1 MFRYVILIAITSLV
15 VVCSFN
21 ASNYEAEQAKQ
32 PVNGLK
38 NYNVVQD
45 ASVKMGG
52 RDLSFVT
59 FEKTVEVLVIQNGQT
74 ATDTQSRYGSG
85 VQWNEDYVVTAKNVD
100 FADGSV
106 QKCIKNC
113 EIQFIKR
120 KATAPVPDWRSHVA
134 NERITFVG
142 IESEARFRAEFGMDL
157 NVKTYTETNTGT
169 LLNVAD
175 NRIVNGMSGG
185 PAYGLDGKVIGILTG
200 STEAANLRNS
210 TNRNLSGRG
219 EHLSVYLSY
228 EDVQKEWVKFQQ
240 SH

>member
-15 VVCSFN
+15 VGCSFN
-21 ASNYEAEQAKQ
+21 ASNYEAEQVKQ

>member
-1 MFRYVILIAITSLV
+1 MFRHFILVVITSIIAG
-15 VVCSFN
+15 CSFN
-21 ASNYEAEQAKQ
+21 TSNYEAEQAKQ

-45 ASVKMGG
+45 ASVNMGG
-52 RDLSFVT
+52 RDLNFVT
-59 FEKTVEVLVIQNGQT
+59 FEKTVEVHVVQNGKT
-74 ATDTQSRYGSG
+74 ITDTQSQYGSG
-85 VQWNEDYVVTAKNVD
+85 VQWNEDYVVTTKAVNFVN
-100 FADGSV
+100 GSS
-106 QKCIKNC
+106 QLCIKDC

-157 NVKTYTETNTGT
+157 NVKTYTETNTST

-175 NRIVNGMSGG
+175 NQIVNSMSGG
-185 PAYGLDGKVIGILTG
+185 PAYGLDGKVVGILKG
-200 STEAANLRNS
+200 YTETANLRNS
-210 TNRNLSGRG
+210 TNRNLSARG
-219 EHLSVYLSY
+219 ERLSVYLSY

>member
-1 MFRYVILIAITSLV
+1 MFRHVILVAITSLIV
-15 VVCSFN
+15 GCSFN

-45 ASVKMGG
+45 ASVNMGG

-85 VQWNEDYVVTAKNVD
+85 VQWNEDYVVTTKNVD
-100 FADGSV
+100 FAHGSV
-106 QKCIKNC
+106 QPCIKDC

-175 NRIVNGMSGG
+175 NQIVNGMSGG
-185 PAYGLDGKVIGILTG
+185 PAYGLDGKVVGILTG
-200 STEAANLRNS
+200 STETANLRNS
-210 TNRNLSGRG
+210 TNRNLNARG
-219 EHLSVYLSY
+219 ERLSVYLSY
-228 EDVQKEWVKFQQ
+228 EDVQKEWVKFQK

>member
-1 MFRYVILIAITSLV
+1 MFKHIVIVAIASLIV
-15 VVCSFN
+15 GCSFN
-21 ASNYEAEQAKQ
+21 PFNSEAERAKE

-52 RDLSFVT
+52 RELNFVT

-74 ATDTQSRYGSG
+74 VTDTQSRYGSG
-85 VQWNEDYVVTAKNVD
+85 VQWNEDYVVTTKNVD

-106 QKCIKNC
+106 QPCIKDC

-120 KATAPVPDWRSHVA
+120 KATAPVPDWRSHVV

-157 NVKTYTETNTGT
+157 NVKTYTESNTDM
-169 LLNVAD
+169 LVNVAD
-175 NRIVNGMSGG
+175 NRIVSGMSGG
-185 PAYGLDGKVIGILTG
+185 PAYGLDGKVVGILTG
-200 STEAANLRNS
+200 SMDITNLRNA
-210 TNRNLSGRG
+210 THHNLSGRG
-219 EHLSVYLSY
+219 EELSVYLSY
-228 EDVQKEWVKFQQ
+228 DDIQKEWEKFQQ

>member
-1 MFRYVILIAITSLV
+1 MFKHIVIVAIASLIV
-15 VVCSFN
+15 GCSFN
-21 ASNYEAEQAKQ
+21 PFNSEAERAKE

-52 RDLSFVT
+52 RELNFVT

-74 ATDTQSRYGSG
+74 VTDTQSRYGSG

-106 QKCIKNC
+106 HPCIKDC

-175 NRIVNGMSGG
+175 NQIVNGMSGG
-185 PAYGLDGKVIGILTG
+185 PAYGLDGKVVGILTG
-200 STEAANLRNS
+200 STETANLRNS
-210 TNRNLSGRG
+210 TNHNLNARG
-219 EHLSVYLSY
+219 ERLSVYLSY
-228 EDVQKEWVKFQQ
+228 DDVQKEWVKFQQ

>member
-1 MFRYVILIAITSLV
+1 MFKHIVIVAIASLIV
-15 VVCSFN
+15 GCSFN
-21 ASNYEAEQAKQ
+21 PFNSEAERAKE

-52 RDLSFVT
+52 RELNFVT

-74 ATDTQSRYGSG
+74 VTDTQSRYGSG

-106 QKCIKNC
+106 HPCIKDC

-157 NVKTYTETNTGT
+157 NVKTYTESNTDM
-169 LLNVAD
+169 LVNVAD
-175 NRIVNGMSGG
+175 NRIVSGMSGG
-185 PAYGLDGKVIGILTG
+185 PAYGLDGKVVGILTG
-200 STEAANLRNS
+200 SMDITNLRNA
-210 TNRNLSGRG
+210 THHNLSGRG
-219 EHLSVYLSY
+219 EQLSVYLSY
-228 EDVQKEWVKFQQ
+228 DDIQKEWEKFQQ

>member
-1 MFRYVILIAITSLV
+1 MFRHVILVAITSLIIG
-15 VVCSFN
+15 CSFN

-45 ASVKMGG
+45 ASVNMGG
-52 RDLSFVT
+52 RDLTFVT
-59 FEKTVEVLVIQNGQT
+59 FEKMVEVHIVQNGKT
-74 ATDTQSRYGSG
+74 ITDTQSQYGSG
-85 VQWNEDYVVTAKNVD
+85 VQWNEDYVVTTKTVNFVD
-100 FADGSV
+100 RSD
-106 QKCIKNC
+106 QPCIKDC

-157 NVKTYTETNTGT
+157 NVKTYTETNTST
-169 LLNVAD
+169 LFNIAD
-175 NRIVNGMSGG
+175 NQIVNSMSGG
-185 PAYGLDGKVIGILTG
+185 PAYGLDGKVVGILTG
-200 STEAANLRNS
+200 STETANLRNS
-210 TNRNLSGRG
+210 NNRNLSSRG
-219 EHLSVYLSY
+219 ERLSVYLSY

>member
-1 MFRYVILIAITSLV
+1 MFKHIVIVAIASLIV
-15 VVCSFN
+15 GCSFN
-21 ASNYEAEQAKQ
+21 PFNSEAERAKE

-52 RDLSFVT
+52 RELNFVT

-74 ATDTQSRYGSG
+74 VTDTQSRYGSG
-85 VQWNEDYVVTAKNVD
+85 VQWNEDYVVTTKNVD

-106 QKCIKNC
+106 QPCIKDC

-120 KATAPVPDWRSHVA
+120 KATAPVPDWRSHVV

-175 NRIVNGMSGG
+175 NQIVNGMSGG
-185 PAYGLDGKVIGILTG
+185 PAYGLDGKVVGILTG
-200 STEAANLRNS
+200 STETINLRNS

-228 EDVQKEWVKFQQ
+228 EDVQKEWEKFQQ

>member
-1 MFRYVILIAITSLV
+1 MFRYVILVAITSLIV
-15 VVCSFN
+15 GCSFN

-45 ASVKMGG
+45 ASVNMGG
-52 RDLSFVT
+52 RELNFIT
-59 FEKTVEVLVIQNGQT
+59 FEKTVEVHVIQNGKT
-74 ATDTQSRYGSG
+74 ITDTQSHYGSG

-106 QKCIKNC
+106 QPCLKDC

-175 NRIVNGMSGG
+175 NQIVSSMSGG
-185 PAYGLDGKVIGILTG
+185 PAYGLDGKVVGILTG
-200 STEAANLRNS
+200 STETANLRNS

-228 EDVQKEWVKFQQ
+228 DDVQKEWEKFQQ

>member
-1 MFRYVILIAITSLV
+1 MFKYVILVAITSLIV
-15 VVCSFN
+15 GCSFN

-45 ASVKMGG
+45 ASVNMGG
-52 RDLSFVT
+52 RELNFIT
-59 FEKTVEVLVIQNGQT
+59 FEKTVEGHVVQNGKT
-74 ATDTQSRYGSG
+74 ITDTQSHYGSG
-85 VQWNEDYVVTAKNVD
+85 VQWNEDYVVTAKIVNFV
-100 FADGSV
+100 DGSA
-106 QKCIKNC
+106 QPCLKAC

-142 IESEARFRAEFGMDL
+142 IESESRFRAEFGMDL

-175 NRIVNGMSGG
+175 NQIVSGMSGG
-185 PAYGLDGKVIGILTG
+185 PAYGLDGKVVGILTG
-200 STEAANLRNS
+200 STESANLRNS

-219 EHLSVYLSY
+219 EHVSVYLSY
-228 EDVQKEWVKFQQ
+228 DDVQKEWEKFQQ

>member
-15 VVCSFN
+15 VGCSFN

>member
-1 MFRYVILIAITSLV
+1 MFRYVILVAITSLIV
-15 VVCSFN
+15 GCSFN

-45 ASVKMGG
+45 ASINMGG
-52 RDLSFVT
+52 RDLNFVT
-59 FEKTVEVLVIQNGQT
+59 FEKTVEVHVIQNGKII
-74 ATDTQSRYGSG
+74 TDTQSQYGSG
-85 VQWNEDYVVTAKNVD
+85 VQWNEDYVVTTKAVNFVN
-100 FADGSV
+100 GSS
-106 QKCIKNC
+106 QPCIKDC

-157 NVKTYTETNTGT
+157 NVKTYTETNTST

-175 NRIVNGMSGG
+175 NQIVNNMSGG
-185 PAYGLDGKVIGILTG
+185 PAYGLDGKVVGILTG
-200 STEAANLRNS
+200 STETANLRNS
-210 TNRNLSGRG
+210 TNRNLSARG
-219 EHLSVYLSY
+219 ERLSVYLSY

>member
-1 MFRYVILIAITSLV
+1 MFRYVILVAITSLIV
-15 VVCSFN
+15 GCSFN
-21 ASNYEAEQAKQ
+21 VSNYEAEQAKQ

-45 ASVKMGG
+45 ASVNMGG
-52 RDLSFVT
+52 RDLNFVT
-59 FEKTVEVLVIQNGQT
+59 FEKTVQVHVVQNGQT
-74 ATDTQSRYGSG
+74 STDTQSQYGSG
-85 VQWNEDYVVTAKNVD
+85 VQWNEDYVVTAKNVN

-106 QKCIKNC
+106 QPCVTAC

-120 KATAPVPDWRSHVA
+120 KATAPVPYWRSHVA

-175 NRIVNGMSGG
+175 NQIVNGMSGG
-185 PAYGLDGKVIGILTG
+185 PAYGLDGKVVGILTG
-200 STEAANLRNS
+200 STETANLRNS

-219 EHLSVYLSY
+219 EHFSVYLSY
-228 EDVQKEWVKFQQ
+228 EDVQKEWIKFQQ

>member
-1 MFRYVILIAITSLV
+1 MFKHIVIVAIASLIV
-15 VVCSFN
+15 GCSFN
-21 ASNYEAEQAKQ
+21 PFNSEVERAKQ

-52 RDLSFVT
+52 RELNFVT

-74 ATDTQSRYGSG
+74 VTDTQSRYGSG
-85 VQWNEDYVVTAKNVD
+85 VQWNEDYVVTTKNVD

-106 QKCIKNC
+106 QPCIKDC

-120 KATAPVPDWRSHVA
+120 KATAPVPDWRSHVV

-175 NRIVNGMSGG
+175 NQIVNGMSGG
-185 PAYGLDGKVIGILTG
+185 PAYGLDGKVVGILTG
-200 STEAANLRNS
+200 STETINLRNS

-228 EDVQKEWVKFQQ
+228 EDVQKEWEKFQQ

>member
-1 MFRYVILIAITSLV
+1 MFKHIVIVAIASLIV
-15 VVCSFN
+15 GCSFN
-21 ASNYEAEQAKQ
+21 PFNSEADRAKE

-52 RDLSFVT
+52 RELNFVT
-59 FEKTVEVLVIQNGQT
+59 FEKTVEVFVIQNGQT
-74 ATDTQSRYGSG
+74 VTDTQSRYGSG

-106 QKCIKNC
+106 HPCIKDC

-175 NRIVNGMSGG
+175 NQIVNGMSGG
-185 PAYGLDGKVIGILTG
+185 PASGLDGKVVGILTG
-200 STEAANLRNS
+200 STETANLRNS
-210 TNRNLSGRG
+210 TNHNLNARG
-219 EHLSVYLSY
+219 ERLSVYLSY
-228 EDVQKEWVKFQQ
+228 DDVQKEWVKFQQ

>member
-1 MFRYVILIAITSLV
+1 MFKHIAIAAITSLIV
-15 VVCSFN
+15 GCSFN
-21 ASNYEAEQAKQ
+21 PFNSETERAKE
-32 PVNGLK
+32 PIDGLK

-52 RDLSFVT
+52 RELTFIA
-59 FEKTVEVLVIQNGQT
+59 FEKTVEVQVNQNGKMMKDSHSQ
-74 ATDTQSRYGSG
+74 YGSG
-85 VQWNEDYVVTAKNVD
+85 VQWNEDYVVTTKNVD

-106 QKCIKNC
+106 QPCIKAC

-120 KATAPVPDWRSHVA
+120 KATTPVPDWRSHVV

-175 NRIVNGMSGG
+175 NQIVNGMSGG
-185 PAYGLDGKVIGILTG
+185 PAYGLDGKVVGILTG
-200 STEAANLRNS
+200 STETINLRNS

-228 EDVQKEWVKFQQ
+228 EDVQKEWEKFQQ

>member
-1 MFRYVILIAITSLV
+1 MFRHIVIAAITSLIV
-15 VVCSFN
+15 GCSFN
-21 ASNYEAEQAKQ
+21 PFNSEAERAKQ

-52 RDLSFVT
+52 RELNFVT

-74 ATDTQSRYGSG
+74 VTDTQSRYGSG
-85 VQWNEDYVVTAKNVD
+85 VQWNEDYVVTTKNVD

-106 QKCIKNC
+106 QACIKDC

-120 KATAPVPDWRSHVA
+120 KATAPVPDWRSHVV

-142 IESEARFRAEFGMDL
+142 IESESRFRAEFGMDL
-157 NVKTYTETNTGT
+157 NVKTYTETNTGM

-175 NRIVNGMSGG
+175 NQIVNGMSGG
-185 PAYGLDGKVIGILTG
+185 PAYGLDGKVVGILTG
-200 STEAANLRNS
+200 STETLNLRNS

-228 EDVQKEWVKFQQ
+228 EDVQKEWEKFKQ